1 MPLPALALPLLASG
15 GASLASA
22 GLGYLG
28 SQQAGRAQ
36 QQAAQTSGI
45 YGLIAQQQALQQAR
59 EMAEKGAAA
68 GREFYGR
75 GREDL
80 LAQGQLGEAAGRE
93 FYGQGVGFQ
102 QPYMAAGA
110 GATNQLAGLFA
121 PGGEY
126 TRQPTL
132 EELQMDPGYA
142 FRFREGQRALEQGA
156 AARGGLLGGG
166 TGKALA
172 RYGQEAG
179 SQEYGNAY
187 ARFMANR
194 AQAVQGL
201 QNLMGTGA
209 GAAGTA
215 TGLAGQI
222 GSNLMAQRFGLGS
235 NLGTMAGNAGS
246 TVAGAYT
253 GAAPTIANLASASP
267 YGQAVENMGQA
278 RASSYMGGA
287 SALQGALQGIGQN
300 AMMYGIMDRMY
311 PSADVVG
318 APAGYVRYNPGVNQ
332 GPQPR

>member
-1 MPLPALALPLLASG
+1 MDPFTLALIGGGSSLVSG
-15 GASLASA
+15 

-36 QQAAQTSGI
+36 QQAAQTSGM
-45 YGLIAQQQALQQAR
+45 YGLIAQQQAQQQAR

-68 GREFYGR
+68 GREFYGK

-80 LAQGQLGEAAGRE
+80 LEQGRLGESAGRE

-102 QPYMAAGA
+102 QPYMQAGA
-110 GATNQLAGLFA
+110 GAANQLASLFA

-126 TRQPTL
+126 MRQPTL

-142 FRFREGQRALEQGA
+142 FRFREGQRALEQSA

-166 TGKALA
+166 AGKALA

-194 AQAVQGL
+194 AAATQGL

-222 GSNLMAQRFGLGS
+222 GSNLMAQRFGAGS
-235 NLGTMAGNAGS
+235 NLGTMAGNAGA

-253 GAAPTIANLASASP
+253 GAVPTIANLASANP

-287 SALQGALQGIGQN
+287 SALQGALQGVGQN
-300 AMMYGIMDRMY
+300 AMIYGMLDRY
-311 PSADVVG
+311 GQGGPSY
-318 APAGYVRYNPGVNQ
+318 AGMAQAPGVMRSGGVLNSIF
-332 GPQPR
+332 GA